1 MKILFFL
8 FEYNLIYLLTEEMKY
23 FVSVKTGDK
32 MNAGT
37 DSNVKLTIIGKSSLE
52 FALDAKSSKK
62 KKNLFEKGNLDEFEF
77 ESTDV
82 GKVSY
87 SMTL

>member
-1 MKILFFL
+1 M
-8 FEYNLIYLLTEEMKY
+8 FEYNLIYLLIEEMKY

-37 DSNVKLTIIGKSSLE
+37 DSNVKLTIIGNKSSLE
-52 FALDAKSSKK
+52 SFALDAKSSKK

-82 GKVSY
+82 GKVNY
-87 SMTL
+87 SITIAL